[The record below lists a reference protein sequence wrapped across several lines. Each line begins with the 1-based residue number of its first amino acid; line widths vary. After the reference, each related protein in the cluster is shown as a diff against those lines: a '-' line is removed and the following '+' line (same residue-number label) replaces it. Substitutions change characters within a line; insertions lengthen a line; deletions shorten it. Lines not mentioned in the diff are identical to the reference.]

1 MENLPPD
8 AAARALLDGFLEEPG
23 MPALERVLAWL
34 LDASPVAEGFEIPRN
49 RRLTILAD
57 VLAGHPS
64 ASELK
69 KRLQETWRRGLSI
82 RFLAETGL
90 PANVTPGRE
99 TIDRLVDRVVPR
111 LEPENDFSTV
121 LGHLRLSDAD
131 ATWVSGLTA
140 EHIKPWKAIVA
151 VPRERCLEAVNIV
164 AIRISAVGLSRP
176 FLNIEPERDDADSP
190 FFRLTRVVQGVI
202 DDPADAKRWEAWEEC
217 REACRGELDRADEL
231 ADTRGVSTDLIY
243 RMEFLDAQLS
253 RLDRLLQAGTSREPG
268 RGLASDLVHS
278 AARGRGVR
286 VIWHTALKR
295 LARKVTEHTGEHGE
309 HYVASNRLEWR
320 LIGRSACWGGVV
332 AGITA
337 AVKLGIASL
346 PLPPMPLGIAYTI
359 NYAVAFVLMQVA
371 GFTLA
376 SRQPSMTA
384 AALASALA
392 RRDAVETQVE
402 LVAGITRS
410 QIVATLG
417 NVLLAIPIGLLIG
430 EFGLWATGE
439 PLISIEKASAAVH
452 GINPIRTMVVPF
464 AAVTGVFLWLSSLAS
479 GWADNGSAARRLPE
493 AIASHRKLRATLGP
507 ERVERL
513 AEFTD
518 RNLGGIVGYLVLAF
532 LMGFMPL
539 VFVFMGLPIDAP
551 HVSLNAGAFAMGVGA
566 LDAMG
571 VLSPAADIAW
581 GLAGIV
587 MIGAM
592 NILVSFALALRTA
605 MRARDLSPEDRLRLR
620 KAILGGFRRSPA
632 RFLWRPRR

>member
-1 MENLPPD
+1 
-8 AAARALLDGFLEEPG
+8 
-23 MPALERVLAWL
+23 
-34 LDASPVAEGFEIPRN
+34 
-49 RRLTILAD
+49 
-57 VLAGHPS
+57 
-64 ASELK
+64 
-69 KRLQETWRRGLSI
+69 
-82 RFLAETGL
+82 
-90 PANVTPGRE
+90 
-99 TIDRLVDRVVPR
+99 
-111 LEPENDFSTV
+111 
-121 LGHLRLSDAD
+121 
-131 ATWVSGLTA
+131 
-140 EHIKPWKAIVA
+140 
-151 VPRERCLEAVNIV
+151 
-164 AIRISAVGLSRP
+164 AVGLSRR

-190 FFRLTRVVQGVI
+190 FFRLTRVVHGVT
-202 DDPADAKRWEAWEEC
+202 DDPEDAKRWEAWEEC
-217 REACRGELDRADEL
+217 REACRRELERADEL

-253 RLDRLLQAGTSREPG
+253 RLDRLLQAGTGRESAK
-268 RGLASDLVHS
+268 GLASDLVHS
-278 AARGRGVR
+278 AAQGRGVR

-392 RRDAVETQVE
+392 RRDAVDTQIE

-417 NVLLAIPIGLLIG
+417 NVLLAIPIGFLIG

-439 PLISIEKASAAVH
+439 PLISLEKARAAVH
-452 GINPIRTMVVPF
+452 GIDPIRTLVIPF
-464 AAVTGVFLWLSSLAS
+464 AAVTGVFLWMSSLAS

-493 AIASHRKLRATLGP
+493 AIARHRRLRSTLGP
-507 ERVERL
+507 ERAERL
-513 AEFTD
+513 AEFTE

-551 HVSLNAGAFAMGVGA
+551 HVSLNAGAFAVGVG
-566 LDAMG
+566 
-571 VLSPAADIAW
+571 VLATLGEISAVRDISW

-587 MIGAM
+587 MIGTM

-605 MRARDLSPEDRLRLR
+605 MRARDLSPEDRQRLR
-620 KAILGGFRRSPA
+620 TAILGAFRSSPG